1 MSGVAMETLTLPEAK
16 SQFKPFGGH
25 FFFFK
30 CNHILRDDVITSC
43 NLQYK
48 RPDRLGVSKLL
59 QIRMQMHANTCYQC

>member
-1 MSGVAMETLTLPEAK
+1 M
-16 SQFKPFGGH
+16 
-25 FFFFK
+25 